1 MRRSSVII
9 PPVVVL
15 MLFVAI
21 MWYMAVYF
29 PFLNLAYE
37 LHYLIPVLI
46 AILGFLLI
54 CISSVHFYKHN
65 TTLNPLKPEL
75 ASTLIKTGLYQYS
88 RNPIYCGLVLI
99 LIGWGVYLLNLA
111 SIFCVILFVSY
122 LNLFQIIPE
131 EKSLAYKFGN
141 EFEMYKRSVNRWI

>member
-1 MRRSSVII
+1 
-9 PPVVVL
+9 
-15 MLFVAI
+15 
-21 MWYMAVYF
+21 MAVYF